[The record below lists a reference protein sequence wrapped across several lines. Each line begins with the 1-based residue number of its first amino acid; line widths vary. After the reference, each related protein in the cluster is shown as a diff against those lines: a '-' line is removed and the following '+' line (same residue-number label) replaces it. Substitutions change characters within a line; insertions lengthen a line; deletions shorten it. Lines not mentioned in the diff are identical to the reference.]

1 MHRDQDLMANF
12 DNNRVVNARL
22 RERSTGDL
30 HDFAGFAP
38 AIGQGPVHDEEIL
51 ALLECLVARGV
62 LTRSEQ
68 VHPYDSS
75 EYRVE
80 YRRA

>member
-1 MHRDQDLMANF
+1 MAYF
-12 DNNRVVNARL
+12 DNNRIVNARL

-30 HDFAGFAP
+30 LDFAP